1 MQLLK
6 RAQSIKRAGLKP
18 SLSGVRLNILF
29 LDLVGNDLNDPFDLA
44 LLHI

>member
-6 RAQSIKRAGLKP
+6 RAQSIKREGLKP
-18 SLSGVRLNILF
+18 SFSGVRLNILF
-29 LDLVGNDLNDPFDLA
+29 LDLIRNDLNDPFDLT